1 MIYVVP
7 MEKYQRCLICG
18 NYFVTEK
25 GESSDEENC
34 SDLEICPDK
43 FPICPEKISNEI
55 CPECNF
61 KEYLC
66 CAVLGEYIPVVSNN
80 KSVCAGCKSGYF
92 ESVATDGRL

>member
-1 MIYVVP
+1 

-25 GESSDEENC
+25 DEESDCVIC
-34 SDLEICPDK
+34 STCD
-43 FPICPEKISNEI
+43 
-55 CPECNF
+55 F

-80 KSVCAGCKSGYF
+80 KSVCVKCRSEYF
-92 ESVATDGRL
+92 ECTVADN

>member
-1 MIYVVP
+1 

-25 GESSDEENC
+25 DEE
-34 SDLEICPDK
+34 SDCEICSTCD
-43 FPICPEKISNEI
+43 
-55 CPECNF
+55 F

-80 KSVCAGCKSGYF
+80 KSVCVKCRSEYF
-92 ESVATDGRL
+92 ECTVADN